1 MGSNIVW
8 FHELRSDDLA
18 RFLKDRPA
26 LLEKLARIV
35 GQRLAVNVTQ
45 LASAASPNHAFAIET
60 ATLLQ
65 KVCAFLKL

>member
-1 MGSNIVW
+1 VW

-35 GQRLAVNVTQ
+35 GQRLAVNVT
-45 LASAASPNHAFAIET
+45 
-60 ATLLQ
+60 
-65 KVCAFLKL
+65 